1 MSSSTLYVNFFGFS
15 ERPFTL
21 VPDPAFLYWSQQHK
35 RAYSVLEF
43 GILSGAPI
51 TLVTGEIG
59 AGKTTLL
66 QALLASIPEEEVTIG
81 LISNAQGGRGE
92 LLQWILN
99 ALGVRY
105 DTQASYVENF
115 QMLQDFL
122 LEEYAAGR
130 RVILI
135 IDEAQ
140 NLSAEGLEELR
151 MLTNVNSNK
160 DVLIQLML
168 VGQPEL
174 RDIVRGPSMRQLTQ
188 RIAASFHLS
197 AMDDETVPHYIRHRL
212 KLAGG
217 TGAEFSDEACQ
228 SVFEKTGG
236 IPRLVNQLCE
246 FALLYAWAAETHVID
261 ETTIQQVL
269 DDGVFFGAAGAPE
282 PAVAPAPAP
291 EPTQDPIIHLKTNG
305 S

>member
-21 VPDPAFLYWSQQHK
+21 VPDPAFLYWSPQHK

-105 DTQASYVENF
+105 DNAASYVENF
-115 QMLQDFL
+115 QMLQDFM

-140 NLSAEGLEELR
+140 NLSEEGLEELR

-174 RDIVRGPSMRQLTQ
+174 RDIVQGPKMRQLTQ
-188 RIAASFHLS
+188 RIAASFHLN
-197 AMDDETVPHYIRHRL
+197 AMDAQTVPPYIEHRL

-217 TGAEFSDEACQ
+217 SGNEFSPEACQ
-228 SVFEKTGG
+228 VIFERTGG
-236 IPRLVNQLCE
+236 VPRLVNQLCE
-246 FALLYAWAAETHVID
+246 FALLYAWAAENYVID
-261 ETTIQQVL
+261 ETTIEQVL
-269 DDGVFFGAAGAPE
+269 DDGVFFGGAAAPIE
-282 PAVAPAPAP
+282 QTASPP
-291 EPTQDPIIHLKTNG
+291 ETTPDPVIHLKKNG
-305 S
+305 G